1 MVLGWILIIG
11 LAFSKVKM
19 AIQRKIIGIPILS
32 RVVIVSSSKP
42 LKLKYLEQTLTLVKK
57 LNRQMKK
64 QSLKM

>member
-1 MVLGWILIIG
+1 MIG
-11 LAFSKVKM
+11 LAYSKLKM
-19 AIQRKIIGIPILS
+19 AIQRKIFGVPILS